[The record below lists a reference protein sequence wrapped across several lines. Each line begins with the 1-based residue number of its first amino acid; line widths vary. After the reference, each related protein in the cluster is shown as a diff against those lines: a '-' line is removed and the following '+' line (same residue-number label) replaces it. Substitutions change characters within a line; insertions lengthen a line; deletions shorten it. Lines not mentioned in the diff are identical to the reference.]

1 MRIRF
6 LILST
11 VVTAVTAGM
20 VTLSADRVKL
30 RSGQSVTGDFMS
42 GDSKVVRLLLANG
55 RVAEFSIDDVT
66 SVEFSSRK
74 PAPAP
79 AAAPTKAPAKAPART
94 PAPEP
99 DPAKAP
105 APINVP
111 KGTVLSVL
119 LTQDIDVDATQT
131 GTKFKS
137 ILDDPVMIGGNVVI
151 PRNSAVV
158 VQAAKVE
165 QAGKVKGSDKISLK
179 ANTISFGGHT
189 YDIVTSYAEKEGES
203 EGKKSSRRMI
213 GGAGLG
219 AAIGGIAGG
228 GKGAAI
234 GALSGFGAG
243 AIASAVDTDHLK
255 LPAETRLQFTLT
267 ADVTVQ
273 P

>member
-6 LILST
+6 LVLST

-20 VTLSADRVKL
+20 VTLSADRVRL

-42 GDSKVVRLLLANG
+42 GDSKVVRVLLANG
-55 RVAEFSIDDVT
+55 KVAEFSIDDVT

-79 AAAPTKAPAKAPART
+79 AAAVAPARAPAKAPA
-94 PAPEP
+94 AEP
-99 DPAKAP
+99 DPARAP

-111 KGTVLSVL
+111 KGTVLSVI
-119 LTQDIDVDATQT
+119 LTQDVDVDKTQT
-131 GTKFKS
+131 GMKFKS

-158 VQAAKVE
+158 VQAAQVE
-165 QAGKVKGSDKISLK
+165 QAGNVKGSDKISLK
-179 ANTISFGGHT
+179 ANTISFGGKT

-228 GKGAAI
+228 GKGVAI
-234 GALSGFGAG
+234 GALAGFGAG
-243 AIASAVDTDHLK
+243 AVASAVDTDHLK
-255 LPAETRLQFTLT
+255 LPAETRLQFKLT